1 MPFNPDADFTAMLD
15 TNEHATSAVF
25 SRSGA
30 TVYVIFDAD
39 YQDPMGQ
46 EASTPMAEGKASD
59 FSGVVQGDTLTISSI
74 AYRISNVQ
82 PDGTGWLSMKL
93 RKPS

>member
-1 MPFNPDADFTAMLD
+1 MPFPEDFDAFLSTA
-15 TNEHATSAVF
+15 EFATSAVF

-30 TVYVIFDAD
+30 TVSVIFDAD
-39 YQDPMGQ
+39 YQDPLGQ

-59 FSGVVQGDTLTISSI
+59 FSGVVQGDTLTINSI

-93 RKPS
+93 RKPA